1 MNSDMSVESVDQS
14 PPLAALTR
22 SRTVDDVR
30 SVDRRG
36 NSILVVAVGMS
47 TLLTF
52 LPALG
57 LGFVEWDDFA
67 NFVTNFQYRGLTLDH
82 LHWMLTSVRGGHW
95 IPATWATF
103 GLDHAVWGMDPFG
116 YHLTN
121 VLLHS
126 TNAIVFFFLARW
138 LLRAAIPSMSAT
150 ALQTGAGAAALLF
163 ALHPLRVESVA
174 WITERRDVLSGL
186 FWMLAILAYLR
197 APERSNK
204 KAGVWKLLSLACY
217 LLAVMAKSITV
228 TLPVVLLILDV
239 YPLQRHRAGRG
250 RLLAEKAPYLPIM
263 LFAVFMA
270 FFAAQAGGYLTSL
283 DRLSLVERIAVTAY
297 SLWFYVSTTV
307 APLTLSPLYELPPS
321 LRAAAS
327 RFIVPVLM
335 VIVIT
340 VCALVFRRRWPAL
353 LAAWMAYAIMLS
365 PVSGML
371 HNGSQIVADRYSYL
385 SCLPWALLFGAF
397 VALVADRTRA
407 AAGHSMVWRMAGVS
421 CLVGLAVLPVLTGR
435 QLPVW
440 RDGETLWPYTLAVDP
455 DCSMCHYYYGQY
467 LRNRDRPAL
476 AVDHLSRAAEL
487 RPALGKLAVF
497 RLNRGL
503 AYLATGDIQG
513 AERDLAVARLVAPAL
528 ADDVAPA
535 FVVEW

>member
-1 MNSDMSVESVDQS
+1 MDSNVSVECADTA
-14 PPLAALTR
+14 PPFVALSR
-22 SRTVDDVR
+22 SRAADGVF
-30 SVDRRG
+30 VDRRIT
-36 NSILVVAVGMS
+36 SILAVVVGLS
-47 TLLTF
+47 TFVTF
-52 LPALG
+52 VPALR

-95 IPATWATF
+95 IPVTWATF
-103 GLDHAVWGMDPFG
+103 GLDHSIWGMDPFG

-138 LLRAAIPSMSAT
+138 LLRLAVPKVSTT
-150 ALQTGAGAAALLF
+150 ALLAGAAAAAFLF
-163 ALHPLRVESVA
+163 GMHPLRVESVA

-186 FWMLAILAYLR
+186 LWMLAILAYLR
-197 APERSNK
+197 APERSGK
-204 KAGVWKLLSLACY
+204 KAGGWKLLSLACY
-217 LLAVMAKSITV
+217 QLAVMSKSITV
-228 TLPVVLLILDV
+228 TLPVILLILDV
-239 YPLQRHRAGRG
+239 YPLQRHREGRG
-250 RLLAEKAPYLPIM
+250 RLLTEKTPYLPIM
-263 LFAVFMA
+263 FFGIFMA
-270 FFAAQAGGYLTSL
+270 FFAARAGGYLTSL
-283 DRLSLVERIAVTAY
+283 DRLSFVERVAVTSY

-321 LRAAAS
+321 LRAAAA
-327 RFIVPVLM
+327 RFIVPGLM

-340 VCALVFRRRWPAL
+340 VCALALRRRWPAL

-397 VALVADRTRA
+397 VALIADKIRA
-407 AAGHSMVWRMAGVS
+407 AARPSIVWRVASVS
-421 CLVGLAVLPVLTGR
+421 CFVALAVLPVLTWR

-467 LRNRDRPAL
+467 LRNRDRAVP
-476 AVDHLSRAAEL
+476 AVDHFSRAAEL
-487 RPALGKLAVF
+487 RPALGKLGVF
-497 RLNRGL
+497 RVNRGL
-503 AYLATGDIQG
+503 AYLATGDIEA
-513 AERDLAVARLVAPAL
+513 AERELAVARSVAPAL
-528 ADDVAPA
+528 ADDVSPA
-535 FVVEW
+535 FIVEW

>member
-1 MNSDMSVESVDQS
+1 MDSNVSVECADTA
-14 PPLAALTR
+14 PPFVALSR
-22 SRTVDDVR
+22 SRAADGVF
-30 SVDRRG
+30 VDRRIT
-36 NSILVVAVGMS
+36 SILAVVVGLS
-47 TLLTF
+47 TFVTF
-52 LPALG
+52 VPALR

-95 IPATWATF
+95 IPVTWATF
-103 GLDHAVWGMDPFG
+103 GLDHSIWGMDPFG

-138 LLRAAIPSMSAT
+138 LLRLAVPKVSTT
-150 ALQTGAGAAALLF
+150 ALLAGAAAAAFLF
-163 ALHPLRVESVA
+163 GMHPLRVESVA

-186 FWMLAILAYLR
+186 LWMLAILAYLR
-197 APERSNK
+197 APERSGK
-204 KAGVWKLLSLACY
+204 KAGGWKLLSLACY
-217 LLAVMAKSITV
+217 QLAVMSKSITV
-228 TLPVVLLILDV
+228 TLPVILLILDV
-239 YPLQRHRAGRG
+239 YPLQRHREGRG
-250 RLLAEKAPYLPIM
+250 RLLTEKTPYLPIM
-263 LFAVFMA
+263 FFGIFMA
-270 FFAAQAGGYLTSL
+270 FFAARAGGYLTSL
-283 DRLSLVERIAVTAY
+283 DRLSFVERVAVTSY

-321 LRAAAS
+321 LRAAAA
-327 RFIVPVLM
+327 RFIVPGLM

-340 VCALVFRRRWPAL
+340 VCALALRRRWPAL

-397 VALVADRTRA
+397 VALIADKIRA
-407 AAGHSMVWRMAGVS
+407 SAQPSIVWRVASVS
-421 CLVGLAVLPVLTGR
+421 CFVALAVLPVLTWR

-467 LRNRDRPAL
+467 LRNRDRAVP
-476 AVDHLSRAAEL
+476 AVDHFSRAAEL
-487 RPALGKLAVF
+487 RPALGKLGVF
-497 RLNRGL
+497 RVNRGL
-503 AYLATGDIQG
+503 AYLATGDIEA
-513 AERDLAVARLVAPAL
+513 AERELAVARSVAPAL
-528 ADDVAPA
+528 ADDVSPA
-535 FVVEW
+535 FIVEW

>member
-14 PPLAALTR
+14 PPLAALTQ

-150 ALQTGAGAAALLF
+150 ALQAGAGAAALLF

-186 FWMLAILAYLR
+186 FWMLAILAYLQ

-204 KAGVWKLLSLACY
+204 KAGGWKLLSLACY

-228 TLPVVLLILDV
+228 TLPVILLILDV

-283 DRLSLVERIAVTAY
+283 DRLSLVERIAVTSY
-297 SLWFYVSTTV
+297 SLWFYVFTTV
-307 APLTLSPLYELPPS
+307 APVTLSPLYELPPS

-327 RFIVPVLM
+327 RFIMPVLM

-385 SCLPWALLFGAF
+385 SCLPWALLFGAL
-397 VALVADRTRA
+397 VALVADKTRA
-407 AAGHSMVWRMAGVS
+407 AAGRSMVWRLASVS
-421 CLVGLAVLPVLTGR
+421 CLVALAVLPVLTWR

-513 AERDLAVARLVAPAL
+513 AERDLAVARSVAPAL